1 MEVRV
6 LKLVREDDVV
16 DAPRAVMGTAQQA
29 LQQTMNLPQ

>member
-6 LKLVREDDVV
+6 LKLVREADVV

-29 LQQTMNLPQ
+29 LPRKTNLPQ